1 MGVFDKNFIHSLK
14 LIIFL
19 SNKNWLYKIGL
30 LNSFKFFKNGFL
42 MFNLILTK
50 IDNKLLL
57 SKLSKLLKNTYSQ
70 SSDSSNLYNS
80 LSILV
85 KISEISLMFKFLIHF
100 LYNSLKS

>member
-1 MGVFDKNFIHSLK
+1 
-14 LIIFL
+14 
-19 SNKNWLYKIGL
+19 
-30 LNSFKFFKNGFL
+30 